1 MNIKKIITYFIVII
15 ATSTVILLIIPTVI
29 QIYRDMSSYS
39 ERVEQSYDYTKIT
52 TPLPRNIAEDIC
64 VKFEISSEDPR
75 CSGDTVVYAPDF
87 FSDIKIYF
95 NKLPEE
101 SSTYDMVQDKLDA
114 YLIQCSEPDNK
125 GYYQCRYDI
134 RGDGIYPIS
143 IHFNKENRYYQIFAN
158 TGGS

>member
-1 MNIKKIITYFIVII
+1 MNVKKIITYFIVIVVI
-15 ATSTVILLIIPTVI
+15 STVILLIIPMVI
-29 QIYRDMSSYS
+29 QIYTDMSNYS
-39 ERVEQSYDYTKIT
+39 KRVEQSYDYTKIT

-87 FSDIKIYF
+87 FSDIKMYF

-101 SSTYDMVQDKLDA
+101 SSTYEMVQGKLGA
-114 YLIQCSEPDNK
+114 YLIRCSEPDNE

-158 TGGS
+158 AGGS